1 MIDYSYYSNVEFPLG
16 KVIKVTDFAI
26 LQTGGKQYRVKPG
39 DTIRVETVPGDEG
52 DTLTLED
59 VRMVSVDGDVRIG
72 NPKVEG
78 VSVTAEVVG
87 KGKDKK
93 VVVFKYKAKTR
104 YRKKKGHRQ
113 QYTDLRITEISR
125 G

>member
-1 MIDYSYYSNVEFPLG
+1 M
-16 KVIKVTDFAI
+16 TDFAI

-59 VRMVSVDGDVRIG
+59 VRMVSVGGDVKIG

-93 VVVFKYKAKTR
+93 IVVFKYKAKTR

>member
-1 MIDYSYYSNVEFPLG
+1 M
-16 KVIKVTDFAI
+16 TDFAI

-39 DTIRVETVPGDEG
+39 DTIRVETVRGDEG

-59 VRMVSVDGDVRIG
+59 IRMASVDGNIIIG
-72 NPKVEG
+72 NPKVDG

>member
-1 MIDYSYYSNVEFPLG
+1 M
-16 KVIKVTDFAI
+16 TDFAI
-26 LQTGGKQYRVKPG
+26 LQTGGKQYRIKPG
-39 DTIRVETVPGDEG
+39 DTIRVETIPGDEG

-59 VRMVSVDGDVRIG
+59 VRMVSVDGDIRIG

-78 VSVTAEVVG
+78 ASVTAEVVG

-104 YRKKKGHRQ
+104 YRKKNGHRQ

>member
-1 MIDYSYYSNVEFPLG
+1 MCIRDR
-16 KVIKVTDFAI
+16 

-39 DTIRVETVPGDEG
+39 DTIRVETVRGDEG

-59 VRMVSVDGDVRIG
+59 IRMASVDGNIIIG
-72 NPKVEG
+72 NPKVDG

>member
-1 MIDYSYYSNVEFPLG
+1 M
-16 KVIKVTDFAI
+16 TDFAI

-39 DTIRVETVPGDEG
+39 DTIRVETVRGDEG

-59 VRMVSVDGDVRIG
+59 IRMASVDGNIIIG
-72 NPKVEG
+72 NPKVDG

-93 VVVFKYKAKTR
+93 DVVFKYKAKTR